1 MKLQHADVDTE
12 RFDIERDPRW
22 AALCARERAADGRFV
37 YSVATTGVY
46 CRPSCA
52 ARRPRPENVR
62 FHASPDDAERAGF
75 RACRRCHPREEV
87 VAPQAIRFAIGES
100 TLGLVLVAESD
111 AGLRAVLFGDDAGTL
126 VHDLQSQLP
135 DAALAVDSGGVQA
148 SLDAVVDCIEAPHVS
163 LDRPLDLQGT
173 SFQTT
178 VWRELRRIPPGTTVS
193 YGEVARR
200 LGVPG
205 SARAIAAACA
215 TNALA
220 VVVPCHRVVA
230 ADGGV
235 SGYRWGVARKRA
247 LLQRE
252 ARP

>member
-1 MKLQHADVDTE
+1 MNLQ
-12 RFDIERDPRW
+12 RLNFDIERDPRW
-22 AALCARERAADGRFV
+22 TAMCARDRAADGRFV

-62 FHASPDDAERAGF
+62 FHATPDDAERAGF
-75 RACRRCHPREEV
+75 RACRRCHPREHTA
-87 VAPQAIRFAIGES
+87 APQTVRFAIGES

-111 AGLRAVLFGDDAGTL
+111 AGVRAVLLGDDAGML
-126 VHDLQSQLP
+126 VHDLQSRLP
-135 DAALAVDSGGVQA
+135 EAMLAVDSSGVQA
-148 SLDAVVDCIEAPHVS
+148 SLDAVVDCIEAPHLS
-163 LDRPLDLQGT
+163 LERPLDLHGT
-173 SFQTT
+173 PFQTK
-178 VWRELRRIPPGTTVS
+178 VWRELQRIPAGTTVS
-193 YGEVARR
+193 YAELAKR

-215 TNALA
+215 ANALA

-230 ADGGV
+230 ADGGI

-252 ARP
+252 AHP